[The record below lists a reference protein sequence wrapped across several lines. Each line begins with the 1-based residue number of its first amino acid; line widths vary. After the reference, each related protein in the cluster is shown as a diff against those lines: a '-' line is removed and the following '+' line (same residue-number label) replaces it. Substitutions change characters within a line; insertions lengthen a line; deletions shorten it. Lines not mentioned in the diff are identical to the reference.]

1 MASTKSFILG
11 IDKSP
16 NWFNEEAKKGR
27 ARAYYDDN
35 NNLEYVRIVSGINN
49 YEAHKG
55 DMILMS
61 KSGLV
66 VMPKEK
72 VQKNNVKQNKENED

>member
-1 MASTKSFILG
+1 MASVKSFILG
-11 IDKSP
+11 VDKSP
-16 NWFNEEAKKGR
+16 EWFNEEAKKGR

-35 NNLEYVRIVSGINN
+35 NELDYVRIVSGINN

-55 DMILMS
+55 DKILMS
-61 KSGLV
+61 KNGLV

-72 VQKNNVKQNKENED
+72 VQKNNVKNKETED